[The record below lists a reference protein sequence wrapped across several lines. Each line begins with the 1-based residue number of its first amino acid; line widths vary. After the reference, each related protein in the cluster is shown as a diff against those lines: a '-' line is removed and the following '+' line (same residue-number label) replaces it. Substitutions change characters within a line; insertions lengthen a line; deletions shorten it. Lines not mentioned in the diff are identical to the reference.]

1 MMPITKRDNGWY
13 WGSQGPFDSRE
24 KAQEV
29 AQAAHASGY
38 QKAWITN
45 PRGDGKNVKGE
56 QKYTE
61 SNKKRYDTASE
72 FVQKEGGDGGGGDG
86 GSFGG
91 GEGTVFTSENA
102 GIFTPTHSERGKK
115 QRKKKVT
122 GVDRLNAFI
131 TDRSPERKME
141 KSFAVDLLNW
151 VRKELKKEDEAKNPV
166 EFDAKPNKQAAQEQL
181 AEEARIKRLNDEG
194 DDNTPTT
201 AHASEAAPAGV
212 NIQFG
217 WDAGESQNDSLH
229 AGGSQDTLYEDE
241 DEKRIDRELRKEH
254 GLFLKSILDDLDS

>member
-1 MMPITKRDNGWY
+1 MPITKRDNGWY
-13 WGSQGPFDSRE
+13 WGSQGPFDSEE

-102 GIFTPTHSERGKK
+102 
-115 QRKKKVT
+115 
-122 GVDRLNAFI
+122 
-131 TDRSPERKME
+131 
-141 KSFAVDLLNW
+141 
-151 VRKELKKEDEAKNPV
+151 
-166 EFDAKPNKQAAQEQL
+166 
-181 AEEARIKRLNDEG
+181 
-194 DDNTPTT
+194 
-201 AHASEAAPAGV
+201 
-212 NIQFG
+212 
-217 WDAGESQNDSLH
+217 
-229 AGGSQDTLYEDE
+229 
-241 DEKRIDRELRKEH
+241 
-254 GLFLKSILDDLDS
+254 